1 MPGDQDLQAALTAL
15 IPFLAGTPLTT
26 RIAALEHDLENCVR
40 GDLDEILDARG
51 VSPELLR
58 GAMLVRVRLGRVN
71 DLIHAA
77 AIALALAVLL
87 EPGEVLRRP
96 SLAAGNDPSRPYDVE
111 TDHRIA
117 EFKLSRWG
125 GADAGRKR
133 QLFKDLVH
141 LAADG
146 SDRRAELYVLGDR
159 PLRFLQET
167 RSKASWGLDRFPS
180 SRKLFEARFGTLEVP
195 IREFTNG
202 PGARVELVD
211 LEERLPDLFAP
222 LPIA

>member
-1 MPGDQDLQAALTAL
+1 VPGDEDLQAAVAALT
-15 IPFLAGTPLTT
+15 PFLSGTPLTA
-26 RIAALEHDLENCVR
+26 RIAALEHNLQRCER
-40 GDLDEILDARG
+40 SDLDAILGASG
-51 VSPELLR
+51 VSPDLLR
-58 GAMLVRVRLGRVN
+58 GAMLVRARLGRVN

-77 AIALALAVLL
+77 AIALALAELL

-111 TDHRIA
+111 TDRRIA
-117 EFKLSRWG
+117 EFKLSRWA

-159 PLRFLQET
+159 PLRFLTET

-180 SRKLFEARFGTLEVP
+180 SRKLFEAHFGTLDVP

-202 PGARVELVD
+202 PGAHVELVD

-222 LPIA
+222 LASV